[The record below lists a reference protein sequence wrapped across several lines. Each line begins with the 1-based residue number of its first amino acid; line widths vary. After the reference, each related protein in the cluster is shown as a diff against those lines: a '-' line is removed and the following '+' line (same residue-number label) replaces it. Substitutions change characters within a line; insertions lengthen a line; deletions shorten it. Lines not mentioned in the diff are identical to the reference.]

1 MKLSIIIEKG
11 DNELWGRIE
20 NVPDYLPVTSGK
32 TLDEVTDNLKELL
45 EDFIIEDGKAHDQ
58 WRSIGIED
66 IEFDYVYD
74 LSAFFEIFDDVKVGA
89 IAKRAGINPSL
100 VRHYVAGTKYPSA
113 VQAKKIEDAIHELG
127 EKLREVVLA

>member
-11 DNELWGRIE
+11 DDELWGRIE
-20 NVPDYLPVTSGK
+20 NIPDYLPVTSGK
-32 TLDEVTDNLKELL
+32 VLDEVTDNLKELL
-45 EDFIIEDGKAHDQ
+45 EDFLIADGKTYDE
-58 WRSIGIED
+58 WRSINIED
-66 IEFDYVYD
+66 IEFEYVYD

-89 IAKRAGINPSL
+89 LAKRAGINPSL

-113 VQAKKIEDAIHELG
+113 AQTKKIEVAVHELG